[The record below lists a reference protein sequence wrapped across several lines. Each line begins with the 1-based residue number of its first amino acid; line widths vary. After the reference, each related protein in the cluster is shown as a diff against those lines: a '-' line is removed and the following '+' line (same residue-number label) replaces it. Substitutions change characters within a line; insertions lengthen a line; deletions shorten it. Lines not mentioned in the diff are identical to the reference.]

1 MNPLLPFC
9 VLVVAHLSVSAQI
22 PSSIEAVEY
31 DPAGR
36 WLVSNGSSILSTDD
50 AGATWTTFGSVG
62 ASHGM
67 EVVDGHLFA
76 LHNGVLR
83 AVDLVSES
91 QTSTL
96 NIPGTSF
103 LNGMGSRSGELVIS
117 DFGTG
122 ALHRVDISDPANM
135 ASTVLVSD
143 LGATPNGVVIDE
155 ANNRALV
162 VTWGACSIYAVDLET
177 AAVSTVVASTGLNN
191 CDGIDLD
198 GSGRA
203 YVSSWSPNRITRFT
217 ADFASSEAVVTSG
230 LSSPADIS
238 YAIDLDTLAVANSG
252 SDVVTFHGF
261 APAVGMGQ
269 VASKQ
274 SPEFAVTAEGMR
286 VRGAAAGLWYVT
298 GWNLQGQQL
307 WTQACA
313 LHGGEQ
319 AVHLPPAGSIVTWLS
334 PQGAPWTIK
343 RGPRLP

>member
-1 MNPLLPFC
+1 MNRLLPLWAC
-9 VLVVAHLSVSAQI
+9 LAAHFAGAAQT
-22 PSSIEAVEY
+22 PSNIEAVEY

-36 WLVSNGSSILSTDD
+36 WLVSNGTSILSTDD

-83 AVDLVSES
+83 ALDLASEG

-96 NIPGTSF
+96 TIPGASF

-122 ALHRVDISDPANM
+122 ALHLVDISDPANM
-135 ASTVLVSD
+135 ATSVLVSD

-162 VTWGACSIYAVDLET
+162 VTWGPCSIFAVDLET
-177 AAVSTVVASTGLNN
+177 AEVSTVVASTGLSN

-198 GSGRA
+198 GAGRA
-203 YVSSWSPNRITRFT
+203 YISSWSPNRITRYN
-217 ADFASSEAVVTSG
+217 ADFSASEAVVTSG

-238 YAIDLDTLAVANSG
+238 YAVELDTLGVANSG

-261 APAVGMGQ
+261 APAVG
-269 VASKQ
+269 VR
-274 SPEFAVTAEGMR
+274 SPEAATSFVP
-286 VRGAAAGLWYVT
+286 AAGGVRVAGADAGAWRVA
-298 GWNLQGQQL
+298 GWNIMGQQL
-307 WTQACA
+307 WSTPVV
-313 LHGGEQ
+313 LHGGDQ
-319 AVHLPPAGSIVTWLS
+319 WVALPEEGRLVTWEGPNGQRATL
-334 PQGAPWTIK
+334 K
-343 RGPRLP
+343 RGLRLP

>member
-1 MNPLLPFC
+1 MNRLLPFC
-9 VLVVAHLSVSAQI
+9 ILVTAQLAASSQT
-22 PSSIEAVEY
+22 PSNIEAVEY

-36 WLVSNGSSILSTDD
+36 WLVSNGNSILSSED
-50 AGATWTTFGSVG
+50 AGSTWTTFGSVG

-67 EVVDGHLFA
+67 EVVDGRLFA
-76 LHNGVLR
+76 LHYGVLR
-83 AVDLVSES
+83 AVDLASES
-91 QTSTL
+91 QISTL
-96 NIPGTSF
+96 NIPGASF

-135 ASTVLVSD
+135 SSTVLVNN

-177 AAVSTVVASTGLNN
+177 GAVSTVVASTGLNN

-203 YVSSWSPNRITRFT
+203 YVSSWSPNRITRYT

-238 YAIDLDTLAVANSG
+238 YAIDLDTLGVANSG

-261 APAVGMGQ
+261 APAVGVGHF
-269 VASKQ
+269 ASEQ
-274 SPEFAVTAEGMR
+274 APEFAPTGEGMQ
-286 VRGAAAGLWYVT
+286 VRGAAAGLWRVA
-298 GWNLQGQQL
+298 GWSALGQQL
-307 WTQACA
+307 WERECM

-319 AVHLPPAGSIVTWLS
+319 VVLLPPAGSMVTWLS
-334 PQGAPWTIK
+334 PQGATWTVR